1 MAKKYTWEGRTAS
14 GKAVKGVT
22 EGPNEAAV
30 VNLIESQNI
39 KLDKIKVKSGFD
51 LSGDMELPDWMQGA
65 VDPKDIVVFTR
76 TFATMIDAGL
86 PLVQCLDILASQQEH
101 PVFKKSLMR
110 IKESVESGKTFA
122 DSLREFPNLFDE
134 LYCNMVAA
142 GEVGGILDTILN
154 RLATAMEKAMKL
166 KKQIKGAMVYPI
178 AVLSVAVLVIIFLM
192 VKVIPVFAGL
202 FTSFGNELPAPT
214 RVVMDISYW
223 FQENVLYI
231 FATITAVI
239 VGFKAMRAN
248 QKGREISDEVFLHM
262 PIFGDLIRKVAVAR
276 FTRTLSTMMSS
287 GVPIMEALEIVA
299 KTAGHETVK
308 KEILRARQA
317 ISEGK
322 SLTEPLEEGNV
333 FPSMVTQMINVG
345 ESTGAMDAML
355 AKIAD
360 FYDEEVDSAVEAMT
374 SLLEPII
381 IVFLG
386 GSIGGILIAMYL
398 PIFDIAGNIG

>member
-14 GKAVKGVT
+14 GKVVKGVT
-22 EGPNEAAV
+22 EGPNEGAV
-30 VNLIESQNI
+30 VSLIESQNI
-39 KLDKIKVKSGFD
+39 KLEKIKEKSGFD
-51 LSGDMELPDWMQGA
+51 LSGEMEMPEWLQGS
-65 VDPKDIVVFTR
+65 VDQKDVVVFTR

-101 PVFKKSLMR
+101 PVFKKALMR
-110 IKESVESGKTFA
+110 VKESVESGKTFA
-122 DSLREFPNLFDE
+122 DSLREHPKLFDE

-166 KKQIKGAMVYPI
+166 KAKIKGAMTYPI
-178 AVLSVAVLVIIFLM
+178 AVLSVAIGVIIFLM

-202 FTSFGNELPAPT
+202 FSSFGNELPAPT
-214 RVVMDISYW
+214 QFVMDLSNW
-223 FQENVLYI
+223 FQTNIVYI
-231 FATITAVI
+231 LGTIFGTVT
-239 VGFKAMRAN
+239 GFKAMRAN
-248 QKGREISDEVFLHM
+248 QRGREISDDVFLHL

-308 KEILRARQA
+308 REIMRARQA
-317 ISEGK
+317 VSEGK

-355 AKIAD
+355 GKIAD
-360 FYDEEVDSAVEAMT
+360 FYDEEVDVAVEAMT
-374 SLLEPII
+374 SLMEPII

-386 GSIGGILIAMYL
+386 GAIGGMLIAMYL

>member
-1 MAKKYTWEGRTAS
+1 MAAGKKFAWEGRTAS
-14 GKAVKGVT
+14 GKTVKGVT
-22 EGPNEAAV
+22 EGPNESAV
-30 VNLIESQNI
+30 ISLIESQNI
-39 KLDKIKVKSGFD
+39 KLEKIKEKSG
-51 LSGDMELPDWMQGA
+51 LSGDIELPDWMQGA
-65 VDPKDIVVFTR
+65 VDGKDVVVFTR

-86 PLVQCLDILASQQEH
+86 PLVQCLDILANQQEH
-101 PVFKKSLMR
+101 PVFKKALMR
-110 IKESVESGKTFA
+110 VKESVESGKTFA
-122 DSLREFPNLFDE
+122 DSLREHPKLFDD

-142 GEVGGILDTILN
+142 GEVGGILDTILG

-166 KKQIKGAMVYPI
+166 KKQIKGAMTYPI
-178 AVLSVAVLVIIFLM
+178 AVVSVAVGVIIFLM

-202 FTSFGNELPAPT
+202 FTSFGNEMPAPT
-214 RVVMDISYW
+214 QFVMDLSDW
-223 FQENVLYI
+223 FVDNIYYI
-231 FATITAVI
+231 LITIVSLVT
-239 VGFKAMRAN
+239 GFKAIRSN
-248 QKGREISDEVFLHM
+248 QKGREITDDLFLHM

-308 KEILRARQA
+308 REILRARQA
-317 ISEGK
+317 VSEGK

-355 AKIAD
+355 GKIAD
-360 FYDEEVDSAVEAMT
+360 FYDEEVDVAIEAMT
-374 SLLEPII
+374 SLMEPII

-386 GSIGGILIAMYL
+386 GAIGGILIAMYL

>member
-1 MAKKYTWEGRTAS
+1 MAKKFQWEGRTAS
-14 GKAVKGVT
+14 GKVVKGVT
-22 EGPNEAAV
+22 EGPNEGAV
-30 VNLIESQNI
+30 VSLIESQNI
-39 KLDKIKVKSGFD
+39 KLEKIKEKSGFD
-51 LSGDMELPDWMQGA
+51 LSGDMEMPDWMQGA
-65 VDPKDIVVFTR
+65 VDQKDVVVFTR

-101 PVFKKSLMR
+101 PVFKKALMR
-110 IKESVESGKTFA
+110 VKEAVESGKTFA
-122 DSLREFPNLFDE
+122 DSLREHPKLFDE

-166 KKQIKGAMVYPI
+166 KKQIKGAMTYPI
-178 AVLSVAVLVIIFLM
+178 AVLSVAIGVIIFLM

-214 RVVMDISYW
+214 QLVMDISHW
-223 FQENVLYI
+223 FQENIWYILGTI
-231 FATITAVI
+231 FASVT
-239 VGFKAMRAN
+239 GFKAMRAN
-248 QKGREISDEVFLHM
+248 QKGREISDDVFLHL

-308 KEILRARQA
+308 REVLRARQA
-317 ISEGK
+317 VSEGK

-355 AKIAD
+355 GKIAD
-360 FYDEEVDSAVEAMT
+360 FYDEEVDVAVEAMT
-374 SLLEPII
+374 SLMEPII

-386 GSIGGILIAMYL
+386 GAIGGILIAMYL